1 MGIDHGESCCAR
13 EVFIGH
19 AENTTVD
26 KLTPHANDGMGSGE
40 MHGSICKSVLAEIK
54 VKFDINEGQDS
65 ERGVVSYQRV
75 QWWQE
80 DESKALNFGE
90 YKDSLADDRVRLV
103 RAGFLSSEDREDHM
117 CDNPLAKVQQPVS
130 HVVLEI
136 ARVASSDAQVMDG
149 SYGRNRVLLLSL
161 VGTSGGMDGVD
172 QSHEVLLAL
181 KGDLIAGK
189 TFLNCGSASP
199 GWVILRF
206 VKKHDGEQ
214 VGCACVCLGRAAVR
228 EAAGSKLATQSGKKD
243 QLGGVRRADVRFD
256 EDLQPKGTIMRFTS
270 KFLFSLVRAFKEAD
284 EKHYRLG
291 PRRGRPQCRKAGHEA
306 ELLSP
311 TADGVQP
318 EPVDGI
324 PPGPKFG
331 CLRGAKGHR
340 QGRCSFE
347 DVSIHLVSPPP
358 LPAYIRQSVRVA
370 VSAQGR
376 ARL

>member
-1 MGIDHGESCCAR
+1 MGIDQGESCCAR

-26 KLTPHANDGMGSGE
+26 KLTPHANYGMGSGE
-40 MHGSICKSVLAEIK
+40 MHGSICKSVMAEIK

-65 ERGVVSYQRV
+65 ERGVVGYRRV

-181 KGDLIAGK
+181 KGDLIA
-189 TFLNCGSASP
+189 
-199 GWVILRF
+199 
-206 VKKHDGEQ
+206 
-214 VGCACVCLGRAAVR
+214 
-228 EAAGSKLATQSGKKD
+228 KKD
-243 QLGGVRRADVRFD
+243 IPELWICKSWLGNPQVCQKARWRASWLCLCLPWASSCSRSCRFEACNPKWKKRPVGRRA
-256 EDLQPKGTIMRFTS
+256 TC
-270 KFLFSLVRAFKEAD
+270 
-284 EKHYRLG
+284 
-291 PRRGRPQCRKAGHEA
+291 GR
-306 ELLSP
+306 
-311 TADGVQP
+311 TV
-318 EPVDGI
+318 
-324 PPGPKFG
+324 
-331 CLRGAKGHR
+331 
-340 QGRCSFE
+340 
-347 DVSIHLVSPPP
+347 
-358 LPAYIRQSVRVA
+358 
-370 VSAQGR
+370 
-376 ARL
+376 